1 MSEYDE
7 THGINRKPA
16 GAAESTGGRFD
27 NRDRL
32 EAKGVTLEQPSDHDL
47 RVKALDE
54 LEATGEMFSL
64 HYTDYTEEMSDGLL
78 RLVLAGDY
86 AEYWSK
92 FNETF
97 DDADYDDLDA
107 AIQRFDDEHGTDF
120 ASLSAG
126 DEDYDRL
133 ENYLWGHDDSDREA
147 DLLRFTEKK
156 MMRAPISGYGTLD
169 GNDTYWAN
177 PNDEKAWN
185 QLSARREKL
194 LSDRLADAGLDMSL
208 ETNKDA
214 VKLLVSEGPETWH
227 EGVRLDVIWNG
238 DVRDAIPGDV
248 ERVLNF
254 QNPHVVLIDTLNG
267 SGYDDKFT
275 GIARMTI
282 GARPEDG
289 ALSDGEHVRLDD
301 EEHGYGWDQTAGLVH
316 SAYNTHVAATNHEPV
331 TG

>member
-32 EAKGVTLEQPSDHDL
+32 EAPDVTLEQPSDHDL

-54 LEATGEMFSL
+54 LEVSGEKFLLAYTGP
-64 HYTDYTEEMSDGLL
+64 DEEMPDDLL
-78 RLVLAGDY
+78 RLALEGDATY
-86 AEYWSK
+86 MEEFSDRYIEA
-92 FNETF
+92 
-97 DDADYDDLDA
+97 DDSDIDA

-120 ASLSAG
+120 DSLD
-126 DEDYDRL
+126 DEDEDRERL
-133 ENYLWGHDDSDREA
+133 KDYLWGHDDSDRED
-147 DLLRFTEKK
+147 DLLRVTPAK

-169 GNDTYWAN
+169 SNDTYWAN

-208 ETNKDA
+208 EANKDA
-214 VKLLVSEGPETWH
+214 VKMLVSEGPETWH

-267 SGYDDKFT
+267 SGYDDEFT

-316 SAYNTHVAATNHEPV
+316 SAYNTPVAATNHERV
-331 TG
+331 TV